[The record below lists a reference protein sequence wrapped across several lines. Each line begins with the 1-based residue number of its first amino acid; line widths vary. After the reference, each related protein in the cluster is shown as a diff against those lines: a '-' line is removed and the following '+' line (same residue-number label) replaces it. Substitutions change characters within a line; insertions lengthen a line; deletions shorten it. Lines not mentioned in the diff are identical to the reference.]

1 MGKLRDKINKHLWN
15 VFNNN
20 EPIIANELQMQLSK
34 KLKESFQDCYE
45 KAASTIPGYPDECGV
60 PLPGSVGAH
69 IERLSIADQ
78 RKAIEIINDWYSN
91 CEKKKI

>member
-45 KAASTIPGYPDECGV
+45 KAASTIA
-60 PLPGSVGAH
+60 AH
-69 IERLSIADQ
+69 IERLSMADQ
-78 RKAIEIINDWYSN
+78 RKAIEIINYWYSN
-91 CEKKKI
+91 CEKK